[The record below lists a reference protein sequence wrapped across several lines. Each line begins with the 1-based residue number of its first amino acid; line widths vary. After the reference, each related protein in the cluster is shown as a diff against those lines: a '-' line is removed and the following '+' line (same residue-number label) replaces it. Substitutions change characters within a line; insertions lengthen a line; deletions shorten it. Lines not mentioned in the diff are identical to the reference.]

1 MPFNKYYTNTNILVN
16 CLSDIEMQDLG
27 FIDFQDFWEFSKHF
41 FPLEMAYFVR
51 IYKKTHLL
59 SIEVTDYDEFAVK
72 DISEKLVNCD
82 PDSLEYHDALSMY
95 DIIFKQLSEWS
106 RVGLVDISNFKYGDM
121 FTSYRRIKE
130 C

>member
-1 MPFNKYYTNTNILVN
+1 
-16 CLSDIEMQDLG
+16 
-27 FIDFQDFWEFSKHF
+27 
-41 FPLEMAYFVR
+41 MAYFVR

-82 PDSLEYHDALSMY
+82 PNSLEYHDALSMY

-121 FTSYRRIKE
+121 FTSYKMTKE